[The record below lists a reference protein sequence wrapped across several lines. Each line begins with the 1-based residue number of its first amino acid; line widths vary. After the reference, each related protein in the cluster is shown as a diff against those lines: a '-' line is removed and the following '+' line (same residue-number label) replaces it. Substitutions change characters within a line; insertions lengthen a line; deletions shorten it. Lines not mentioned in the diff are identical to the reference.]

1 MEVKFNITRKQQM
14 FINAK
19 EDEVLYGGAL
29 SERGATGRER
39 REQRGSEADGS

>member
-1 MEVKFNITRKQQM
+1 MKIEYRITRKQQA

-29 SERGATGRER
+29 SEGGATEGKR
-39 REQRGSEADGS
+39 REQRGAEPR